1 MEMRAMSQDGRSAR
15 AKNIYDEAH
24 KNLVDSAI
32 ELFNN
37 PDIPN
42 GKINLSLIAKEAGT
56 SVATAYNHFPENLID
71 VFGSIFNIAFEKIV
85 DAVTEFN
92 NANPDPHDQLKAY
105 IEIQTSVCIEV
116 GNAVREAFYQFREI
130 LISDKW
136 IKGEPYTFLLGICND
151 YAEKYKEVDAESL
164 ADDIFVLWNGNIYL
178 WMRYNP
184 KFEIWSKFTDEWL
197 TSEMSKIVDKALL
210 LQK

>member
-1 MEMRAMSQDGRSAR
+1 MSQDGRSAR